1 MMLRKYFSNMAEAIR
16 YKVEDW
22 KIEIPCDKIS
32 LSLSHCKNMAHGFFA
47 GVAVPDEI

>member
-1 MMLRKYFSNMAEAIR
+1 MMLRKYFSNIAGAIR

-22 KIEIPCDKIS
+22 KIEIPSEKIS

>member
-1 MMLRKYFSNMAEAIR
+1 MAGAIR

-22 KIEIPCDKIS
+22 KIEIPCEKIS

-47 GVAVPDEI
+47 GVAVSDEI